1 MTDADVMPEAEWE
14 GLGVPHFDRRVYL
27 EALRHPDAGVTGW
40 AEGLGAEPGRVRG
53 AAERLLDLGLLRR
66 TVEGRPR
73 LEPVDPR
80 LAMRAAVRQRQER
93 VDRFAATAGELA
105 EELSVVY
112 EHGRLRARPSRIL
125 EVIEGTGAAAAR
137 VAELL
142 AGAEWEACGIDAP
155 PYVTASGNGAGNGAE
170 HRLLNRGVRFRT
182 LYAAECLDVP
192 EKLSSVLAAIGCG
205 EEARVLPA
213 APLKLLLVDGRTA
226 LLPLTGSEGS
236 SRHRSVVVHGST
248 LTDALQA
255 LFDTLWRQGAPL
267 RARGKMPDQTL
278 AQKEGLTAAEQYL
291 VELLASGITDEA
303 IARHLGVTART
314 LRRRIRDLH
323 DRLGSSGRF
332 QAGVRAAQRGWL

>member
-155 PYVTASGNGAGNGAE
+155 PYVTASGNGAA
-170 HRLLNRGVRFRT
+170 
-182 LYAAECLDVP
+182 
-192 EKLSSVLAAIGCG
+192 
-205 EEARVLPA
+205 
-213 APLKLLLVDGRTA
+213 
-226 LLPLTGSEGS
+226 TGPN
-236 SRHRSVVVHGST
+236 
-248 LTDALQA
+248 TDCS
-255 LFDTLWRQGAPL
+255 
-267 RARGKMPDQTL
+267 
-278 AQKEGLTAAEQYL
+278 TAAS
-291 VELLASGITDEA
+291 ASALSTRPSA
-303 IARHLGVTART
+303 STSPRNSRASW
-314 LRRRIRDLH
+314 RRSAAVR
-323 DRLGSSGRF
+323 RLGCCLPHR
-332 QAGVRAAQRGWL
+332 